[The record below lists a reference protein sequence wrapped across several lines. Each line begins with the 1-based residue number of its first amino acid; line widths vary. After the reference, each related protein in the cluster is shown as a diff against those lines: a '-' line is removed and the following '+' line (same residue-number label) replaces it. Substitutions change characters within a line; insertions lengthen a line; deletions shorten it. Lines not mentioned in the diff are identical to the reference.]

1 MKLRLLS
8 MVCFGLLFGTAVSQ
22 TTDLARIE
30 YLHIPFSNS
39 NNSIDRYRALVQA
52 PIPLQVGS
60 GQFLVIGLEY
70 RNHQIN
76 IGEPVPFDP
85 NVVKSIQNMEA
96 YLGYTFKLNEDWR
109 LGFKG
114 GIRIAS
120 NLEHKIMSDDIIYL
134 AAAYA
139 ILDKKNDK
147 EEKPYRWII
156 GLNYS
161 TTPGRSYPLPL
172 INYYREFHPQWTYT
186 LGVPKTNIRHY
197 INTSKKDAFQA
208 FVTLDNFFGN
218 IQDNIVIQ
226 GNPVVAENISMT
238 NVLTGIGYEHYF
250 TEHLLLY
257 VYGAHTIY
265 NEFRLRDNNRET
277 AYIIDD
283 ANSFYLRT
291 GLKFKF

>member
-1 MKLRLLS
+1 M
-8 MVCFGLLFGTAVSQ
+8 
-22 TTDLARIE
+22 
-30 YLHIPFSNS
+30 
-39 NNSIDRYRALVQA
+39 
-52 PIPLQVGS
+52 
-60 GQFLVIGLEY
+60 
-70 RNHQIN
+70 
-76 IGEPVPFDP
+76 
-85 NVVKSIQNMEA
+85 
-96 YLGYTFKLNEDWR
+96 
-109 LGFKG
+109 
-114 GIRIAS
+114 
-120 NLEHKIMSDDIIYL
+120 
-134 AAAYA
+134 
-139 ILDKKNDK
+139 
-147 EEKPYRWII
+147 
-156 GLNYS
+156 
-161 TTPGRSYPLPL
+161 PL